1 MEVTITPDLEQEFNQ
16 YVKENNLEVLS
27 WKVIAKMLFMQK
39 KEQDKQYTMLIEMAK
54 NIEVTE
60 YNQETWLYEDKSLF
74 DKWSNQWT

>member
-1 MEVTITPDLEQEFNQ
+1 MEVTIPEGLEKEFEQ
-16 YVKENNLEVLS
+16 YIKENNLDVLS

-60 YNQETWLYEDKSLF
+60 YNQETGLYEDKSLF
-74 DKWSNQWT
+74 DKWNWK